1 MGYVEGIE
9 AATRFD
15 TQIVGALP
23 VLTQYLERLQLSRVI
38 DRVVPWEGEVA
49 LGTVVEALVLNRLL
63 RPKAMFRLDEWAQ
76 QAGVSDYL
84 GLGPGRLNDD
94 RLGRALERVA
104 AHADEVQAE
113 LVLGAVRRFGL
124 DVSQVH
130 YDITSVELFGAYEQA
145 ESAEQAEPAEPAE
158 GKARPAPLPAYGRTT
173 SGRKNVKQVQLGLD
187 VSGDGGVPLAHATL
201 DGNTAEATTHVENL
215 RRLRGLLPAGE
226 LLYVA
231 DTKLDTAENLLTVAA
246 GGGRFLCGG
255 VFSPAMQKLYL
266 AGRKK
271 LRPVDYY
278 PKSQEKLKPE
288 ERPRYEAFESPAFL
302 KGQVGG
308 KTHRLHYRQLF
319 VWSQAKAE
327 QEAAT
332 RERHLAKVT
341 EAFDAVRRNLNRYSL
356 KTRDAIVRRL
366 EAARGKYAEGELLGY
381 ELSEDRQGRFHL
393 QWQLRQQELQ
403 EWKKLEGVYLLKTNL
418 PSSQCPMAKT
428 LAKYKEQSKVEN
440 RFHCLKGPLAVAPVF
455 LKNPQRIAGL
465 MCVLVW
471 SLMVLALMERQVRRG
486 LGAEPLYGL
495 YPENR
500 PCPAPTGP
508 ALLNCF
514 STLCVVI
521 IKLRGTVM
529 RRLAQPSH
537 IQQKL
542 LRLLGI
548 PPDALRTFKRRCGM

>member
-1 MGYVEGIE
+1 ME

-23 VLTQYLERLQLSRVI
+23 VLSQYLEKLQLAETI
-38 DRVVPWEGEVA
+38 DRVVPWEGEVP
-49 LGTVVEALVLNRLL
+49 LGTVVEALILNRLL
-63 RPKAMFRLDEWAQ
+63 RPRAMFRLDEWAQ
-76 QAGVSDYL
+76 GAGVSDYL
-84 GLGPGRLNDD
+84 GLEPGQLNDD
-94 RLGRALERVA
+94 RLGRALERLT

-113 LVLGAVRRFGL
+113 LVLRAVRQFKL

-145 ESAEQAEPAEPAE
+145 ERAE
-158 GKARPAPLPAYGRTT
+158 GGEPPVPPVPPAPLPAYGRTK
-173 SGRKNVKQVQLGLD
+173 SGRRNVKQVQLGLN

-201 DGNTAEATTHVENL
+201 DGNTAEVTTHLDNL
-215 RRLRGLLPAGE
+215 RRLRRLLPAGD

-231 DTKLDTAENLLTVAA
+231 DTKLDTPENLLTVAA
-246 GGGRFLCGG
+246 GDGRFLCGG

-266 AGRKK
+266 AERKK

-288 ERPRYEAFESPAFL
+288 ERPRYEAFELPGFL
-302 KGQVGG
+302 KGQVDG
-308 KTHRLHYRQLF
+308 KTVRLHYRQVF

-341 EAFDAVRRNLNRYSL
+341 GAFEAVQRNLNRYSL

-366 EAARGKYAEGELLGY
+366 EAARSKYAEGELLGY
-381 ELSEDRQGRFHL
+381 ELSQDREGQFQL
-393 QWQLRQQELQ
+393 KWQVRQQELQ

-418 PSSQCPMAKT
+418 SSRQCP
-428 LAKYKEQSKVEN
+428 LAKALARYKEQSKVEN

-455 LKNPQRIAGL
+455 LKNPGRIAGL

-471 SLMVLALMERQVRRG
+471 ALMVLALMERQVRRN
-486 LGAEPLYGL
+486 LKSKPLYGL

-500 PCPAPTGP
+500 PSPAPTGP
-508 ALLNCF
+508 ALLDCF

-521 IKLRGTVM
+521 VKLRGAVT
-529 RRLAQPSH
+529 RRLAQPSD